1 MINKILIT
9 GGFGLIGFFFA
20 ELFVKNNLSIKV
32 FDRYNINKE
41 FSFLENLIYR
51 SEFEKVSLLI

>member
-9 GGFGLIGFFFA
+9 GGFGLIGFFLA

-32 FDRYNINKE
+32 FDRYNINNE

-51 SEFEKVSLLI
+51 SDF